1 MTLRQLREEKG
12 MTLDQVAA
20 ESGVPPQHLSKIETG
35 RIVRPRKATQDAI
48 ALGLGVNKQEV
59 YECFGEDR

>member
-1 MTLRQLREEKG
+1 MTLRELREGKG

-35 RIVRPRKATQDAI
+35 RIARPRKATQDAI
-48 ALGLGVNKQEV
+48 ALGLGVEKATV
-59 YECFGEDR
+59 YECFQEER